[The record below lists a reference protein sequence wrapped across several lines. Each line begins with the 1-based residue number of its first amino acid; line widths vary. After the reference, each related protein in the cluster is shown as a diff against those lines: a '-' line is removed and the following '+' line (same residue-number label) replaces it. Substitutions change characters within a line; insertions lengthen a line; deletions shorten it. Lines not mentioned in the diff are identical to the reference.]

1 MKGKLAAANITQ
13 IISELKK
20 ISSLNKK
27 KKDKYISK
35 LEELYK
41 SYINIE
47 IDEKFKIQYNRI
59 NAKGKEVIKELKSTK
74 EKNKIE
80 SVIEVY
86 TRYLTA
92 SLCDFQ
98 GKTIN
103 LRKYIT
109 SFLFCAMLFLALTPQ
124 FFGFFLPILFFI
136 PIYIGLK
143 GVKQRTMTGFY
154 MTMSVIPVAFMT
166 AVTWIRYGINVKQD
180 YVASLK
186 MIVDNLKI

>member
-13 IISELKK
+13 IINELKK
-20 ISSLNKK
+20 ISSLNKI

-35 LEELYK
+35 LEELHK
-41 SYINIE
+41 LYINIE
-47 IDEKFKIQYNRI
+47 IDEKFKIQYNRM

-109 SFLFCAMLFLALTPQ
+109 SFILCNAIFSFNSSILW
-124 FFGFFLPILFFI
+124 ILFTYIIFYTD
-136 PIYIGLK
+136 IYRIK
-143 GVKQRTMTGFY
+143 G
-154 MTMSVIPVAFMT
+154 S
-166 AVTWIRYGINVKQD
+166 
-180 YVASLK
+180 
-186 MIVDNLKI
+186 